1 MRTIVLLLF
10 TLFHFSARAQSHT
23 FRQCS
28 LNKEW
33 ANARKD
39 AENNAPS
46 CPACIDKRKKER
58 VARQLE
64 MKRRSE
70 EAAAKARIE
79 REAREKEFAA
89 AQKRKQEEAKKPQS
103 GEVLINAQT
112 FTGTDMEPGYE
123 QYEAKIENFFE
134 KLTNRRCQILKNKK
148 VLYETTEFGTLTQ
161 VYKRILFVGKYYT
174 AGVCRHPNGNVT
186 DAKGNHSVLMDQYGK
201 VKVLNGIKRFGFL
214 QTVGQESPDHFEIV
228 VYTGECKALENDRYD
243 KSLWTTIRYKFSF
256 KTMTLVSTENSAQR
270 GSCNCGDYN

>member
-64 MKRRSE
+64 MKRRSD
-70 EAAAKARIE
+70 EAAAKAKIE

-103 GEVLINAQT
+103 GEVLINAQQHVAS
-112 FTGTDMEPGYE
+112 GRDPGSERYRVKMESKSE
-123 QYEAKIENFFE
+123 SMSH
-134 KLTNRRCQILKNKK
+134 RHSQILKDNK
-148 VLYETTEFGTLTQ
+148 VVFETDDYSDLSQ
-161 VYKRILFVGKYYT
+161 VYNRLLFVGKDYT
-174 AGVCRHPNGNVT
+174 SGVCRNFNGNYR
-186 DAKGNHSVLMDQYGK
+186 DSKGNHSVLLDQNGK
-201 VKVLNGIKRFGFL
+201 AKVLNGIKTFGFL
-214 QTVGQESPDHFEIV
+214 QDAFQDSPDHFEIV
-228 VYTGECKALENDRYD
+228 VYTGACEELQNDKYD

-256 KTMTLVSTENSAQR
+256 KTMTLISTENSKQR
-270 GSCNCGDYN
+270 GTCNCGDYN